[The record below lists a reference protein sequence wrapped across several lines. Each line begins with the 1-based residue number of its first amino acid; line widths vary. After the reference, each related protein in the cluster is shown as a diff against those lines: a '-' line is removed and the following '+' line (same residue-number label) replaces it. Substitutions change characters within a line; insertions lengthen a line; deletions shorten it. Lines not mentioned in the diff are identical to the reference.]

1 MTVETIWQSLSFL
14 VIAFLYAAVGHGGA
28 TGYLA
33 VLSLTDRPPN
43 EISTTALVLNV
54 MTASLSLCFFARA
67 KQLNFKLCLPLLIA
81 SVPAAF
87 AGGMIPL
94 DRGYFLLLAIVLF
107 LTALKLFYDTIRK
120 PTDDSEIKEVKIPAA
135 LSIGAVLGLLSG
147 MAGIGGGVF
156 LSPVLLFLRWS
167 TVKQT
172 SAAAALF
179 IVGNSMAGLIVRAVT
194 GRLMFGSLVPFL
206 IAAFIGGTLGAFL
219 GSQKFSN
226 PNLKRALALVLLVA
240 VGKIIME
247 YLH

>member
-1 MTVETIWQSLSFL
+1 MTVETIWQSIAFL

-33 VLSLTDRPPN
+33 VLTMTDRPPN

-54 MTASLSLCFFARA
+54 MTASLSLGFYARA

-87 AGGMIPL
+87 AGGMIAL
-94 DRGYFLLLAIVLF
+94 DKGYFLLLAVVLF
-107 LTALKLFYDTIRK
+107 FTALKLFYDTIK
-120 PTDDSEIKEVKIPAA
+120 PKEIDAELKELKIPAA
-135 LSIGAVLGLLSG
+135 LAIGAALGLLSG

-179 IVGNSMAGLIVRAVT
+179 IVGNSIAGLIGRAVT
-194 GRLMFGSLVPFL
+194 GRLMFGSLLPFL
-206 IAAFIGGTLGAFL
+206 IAAFIGGMAGAFL
-219 GSQKFSN
+219 GSHKFSN
-226 PNLKRALALVLLVA
+226 PLLKRALAAVLLVA
-240 VGKIIME
+240 VGKLVIE